1 MNRPHEAGF
10 SPARDVVRQRTNAAS
25 AGARHGEH
33 DGKGDDEMVDREGEG
48 DDNANGEDDGEDYEI
63 EEEDDDGEDDGDDDD
78 EGDEEV
84 GGDSKESDR
93 DQAMHAMKGLPCVP
107 IGQNFTVRGTEFQ
120 RTGTKRAACVRCKA
134 ANMLSCRKPMA
145 SRSSSTRN

>member
-1 MNRPHEAGF
+1 M
-10 SPARDVVRQRTNAAS
+10 QRTNDAS
-25 AGARHGEH
+25 AGAGARHHGERH
-33 DGKGDDEMVDREGEG
+33 DGEGDGEMVGSEGEC
-48 DDNANGEDDGEDYEI
+48 DDNANGEDCGWDCEI

-107 IGQNFTVRGTEFQ
+107 IGQNFTVRAIELQ
-120 RTGTKRAACVRCKA
+120 RTGTKRAACVRCKHA
-134 ANMLSCRKPMA
+134 FVPPI
-145 SRSSSTRN
+145 STISI